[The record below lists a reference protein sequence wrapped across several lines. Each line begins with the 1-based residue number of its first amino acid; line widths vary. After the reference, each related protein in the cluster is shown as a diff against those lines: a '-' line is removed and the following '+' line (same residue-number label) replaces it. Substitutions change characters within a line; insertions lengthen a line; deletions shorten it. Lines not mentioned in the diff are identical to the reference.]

1 MSNEKLKP
9 DPSRDPAPNS
19 DLRAVDNQSIGQD
32 GAEEPLLDRLV
43 RAVVAF
49 RGGLRPASSVDETSP
64 TTEPL
69 DPDEYPPR
77 LQSWDTSISIDSFLK
92 PFEGVRVR
100 GGCRYCD
107 AWRILGRGGSPGK
120 WSTTVRHRRGC
131 SRLNRLNR

>member
-1 MSNEKLKP
+1 MSNEKLEP
-9 DPSRDPAPNS
+9 DPTRDPAPNS
-19 DLRAVDNQSIGQD
+19 DLRAVDNQSIGQA
-32 GAEEPLLDRLV
+32 GAEETLLDRLA
-43 RAVVAF
+43 RAVVAL
-49 RGGLRPASSVDETSP
+49 RGGLRPASSVESTSP

-69 DPDEYPPR
+69 DTDEYPPR
-77 LQSWDTSISIDSFLK
+77 LNSADYSISIETLLD

-107 AWRILGRGGSPGK
+107 AWRVLRRSSPGK